1 MMAQMEITGPRELLG
16 GDGRLVE
23 EGWAR
28 KPFWRYDR
36 SKVAASP
43 WRLKE
48 WDYYYVISH
57 DSKYGITF
65 TMSDL
70 GYLGLFSVAWL
81 DLASG
86 KVAQSQDMTF
96 LPFGKTGFSEASE
109 ETDLRHEG
117 ANLTIAFSVRNGERR
132 ITASC
137 PGFVA
142 PDGSKGLEADLLL
155 VQPLD
160 ADSMNIATSWKE
172 NRKAFYYNRKINCM
186 PASGTVR
193 LGSRSYNFKPE
204 TSFGG
209 LDWGR
214 GVWTYKNRWYWG
226 SASGLLD
233 GVPFGWNIGY
243 GFSDRSPASEN
254 MLFYGGRAHK
264 LEEVSFRIPGG
275 SSSAQ
280 GSSSSALNYLAPWKF
295 ESSDGR
301 FEMDFQPLVD
311 RSSSTDLLLIKSIQ
325 HQVFGYFT
333 GQVILDDGRPLKV
346 ERFLGFAEDVLNWW

>member
-1 MMAQMEITGPRELLG
+1 MAQKEITKPLELLG
-16 GDGRLVE
+16 DDGRLVE

-28 KPFWRYDR
+28 QPFWRYDR

-43 WRLKE
+43 LRLKE
-48 WDYYYVISH
+48 WDYYYILSH
-57 DSKYGITF
+57 EGRYGIAF
-65 TMSDL
+65 TISDL
-70 GYLGLFSVAWL
+70 GYLGLFSIAWI

-86 KVAQSQDMTF
+86 KVAQSQDMSF
-96 LPFGKTGFSEASE
+96 LPLGKTGFSEGSE
-109 ETDLRHEG
+109 ETELRHEG
-117 ANLTIAFSVRNGERR
+117 PNLTVAFSVMNGERR
-132 ITASC
+132 ISASC
-137 PGFVA
+137 PGFAA
-142 PDGSKGLEADLLL
+142 PDGSKGLVADLVLA
-155 VQPLD
+155 QPPE

-193 LGSRSYNFKPE
+193 LGSRSYVFKPD

-243 GFSDRSPASEN
+243 GFSDRGPASEN
-254 MLFYGGRAHK
+254 MLFYGGKAHK
-264 LEEVSFRIPGG
+264 LEEVSFKIPGG
-275 SSSAQ
+275 PGA
-280 GSSSSALNYLAPWKF
+280 ALNYLEPWKF

-301 FEMDFQPLVD
+301 FEMDFQPVAD
-311 RSSSTDLLLIKSIQ
+311 RSSATNLLLLKSIQ
-325 HQVFGYFT
+325 HQVFGYFS
-333 GQVILDDGRPLKV
+333 GRVILDDGRALKV
-346 ERFLGFAEDVLNWW
+346 ERFPGFAEDVLNWW

>member
-1 MMAQMEITGPRELLG
+1 MAQNEIVKKLDLLG
-16 GDGRLVE
+16 KDGRIIE

-28 KPFWRYDR
+28 RPFWKYER
-36 SKVAASP
+36 SKISAPS
-43 WRLKE
+43 WRVKE

-57 DSKYGITF
+57 DGKYGITF

-70 GYLGLFSVAWL
+70 GYLGLVSVAWL

-86 KVAQSQDMTF
+86 RFSQSEDMTF
-96 LPFGKTGFSEASE
+96 FPLGRMGFPEGSDEGKIT
-109 ETDLRHEG
+109 HEG
-117 ANLTIAFSVRNGERR
+117 KKLSISFSIEGGKRV
-132 ITASC
+132 ISVLC

-142 PDGSKGLEADLLL
+142 PDGSKGLSAELTLT
-155 VQPLD
+155 QPPD

-172 NRKAFYYNRKINCM
+172 NRRAFYYNRKINCM
-186 PASGTVR
+186 PASGTVK
-193 LGSRSYNFKPE
+193 LGLTSYAFSPE

-214 GVWTYKNRWYWG
+214 GVWTYRNRWYWG

-254 MLFYGGRAHK
+254 MVFYGGRAHK
-264 LEEVSFRIPGG
+264 LEEVRFR
-275 SSSAQ
+275 SAQ
-280 GSSSSALNYLAPWKF
+280 GSSLDRANYLSPWKF

-301 FEMDFQPLVD
+301 FEMGFEPIVD
-311 RSSSTDLLLIKSIQ
+311 RNSSTDLLFIKSIQ
-325 HQVFGYFT
+325 HQVFGYFS
-333 GQVILDDGRPLKV
+333 GHVILDEGKV
-346 ERFLGFAEDVLNWW
+346 LEVKRFLGFAEDVLNWW

>member
-1 MMAQMEITGPRELLG
+1 MAQNEIKTPLELLG
-16 GDGRLVE
+16 DDGRLVE

-28 KPFWRYDR
+28 QPLWHYDR
-36 SKVAASP
+36 SKIAASAL
-43 WRLKE
+43 RLKE
-48 WDYYYVISH
+48 WDYYYILSH
-57 DSKYGITF
+57 DGGYGITF

-81 DLASG
+81 DLVSG
-86 KVAQSQDMTF
+86 KVAQTQDMTF
-96 LPFGKTGFSEASE
+96 LPLGKTGFSEGSE
-109 ETDLRHEG
+109 EAELRHVG
-117 ANLTIAFSVRNGERR
+117 ANLTIAFSIRKGERR
-132 ITASC
+132 IRASC
-137 PGFVA
+137 LDFVA

-155 VQPLD
+155 VQPPD

-193 LGSRSYNFKPE
+193 LGSRSYGFKPE
-204 TSFGG
+204 TAFGG

-243 GFSDRSPASEN
+243 GFSDRGPASEN

-275 SSSAQ
+275 PA
-280 GSSSSALNYLAPWKF
+280 GALDYLAPWKF

-301 FEMDFQPLVD
+301 FEMEFQPLVD